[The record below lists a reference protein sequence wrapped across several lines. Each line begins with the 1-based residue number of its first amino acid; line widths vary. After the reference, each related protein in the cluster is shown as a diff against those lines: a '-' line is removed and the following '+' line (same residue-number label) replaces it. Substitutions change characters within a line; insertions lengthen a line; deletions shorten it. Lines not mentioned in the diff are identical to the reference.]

1 METVSGLLKVLAVV
15 ILAVAGGFSGYFISK
30 LRKPWWTLGYFVP
43 LILLIVITLC
53 RRIPEMCFVA
63 PFSWIMAGRFEYV
76 IIGPVISMLL
86 TTPLSRLEG
95 EVKKVLVVSLM
106 GFAVLFLSVLPFLLP
121 VLMRSYHEG
130 LETVVDTEGVCLQSN
145 GFNCGPASAVT
156 ALRML
161 GIEAEEGELA
171 VLAYTSPVAGTPPD
185 LLCDAITGKYAE
197 HGLKCRYRS
206 FDSLSELKNTEGV
219 TIVVI
224 KFSFLIDHY
233 ITVMEITDEH
243 VIVGDPLKGKH
254 TYTHDEFNRKW
265 RRAGI
270 VIKRNVH

>member
-1 METVSGLLKVLAVV
+1 METVSGLLEVLGVV
-15 ILAVAGGFSGYFISK
+15 VLAVAGSFSGYLISK
-30 LRKPWWTLGYFVP
+30 LRKPWWILGYFIP

-53 RRIPEMCFVA
+53 RRIPEMGFVA
-63 PFSWIMAGRFEYV
+63 PFSWIMAGRFEFV
-76 IIGPVISMLL
+76 LFGPVISMLL

-121 VLMRSYHEG
+121 VLMRSYHEK

-156 ALRML
+156 ALKML

-185 LLCDAITGKYAE
+185 LLCDALTQKYAE

-206 FDSLSELKNTEGV
+206 FGSLSELKNTEGV
-219 TIVVI
+219 IIAVI

-254 TYTHDEFNRKW
+254 SYTHDEFSEKW

-270 VIKRNVH
+270 VITRNAH